1 MIAGR
6 PPVTIDL
13 LYGRS
18 TLPVSPPAGCVP
30 TVIEKRAMP
39 VLAEPLAAVGRAL
52 GEPVGGP
59 SLREVA
65 RGKRSACILICDI
78 TRPVPNGLFLPSLI
92 RTLLDAGVPRAGIT
106 VLVATGLH
114 RPNEGQELAELVGDP
129 WVLETVAVANHDA
142 RADEDHVLL
151 GRTPGRGT
159 VVRLDRR
166 FVEAELRIAT
176 GLVSRTSWPAGR
188 GAAR

>member
-1 MIAGR
+1 M
-6 PPVTIDL
+6 TIDL

-39 VLAEPLAAVGRAL
+39 ALAAPRTAVERALAEPVGSPAL
-52 GEPVGGP
+52 RD
-59 SLREVA
+59 LA

-78 TRPVPNGLFLPSLI
+78 TRPVPNGLFLAPLI

-129 WVLETVAVANHDA
+129 WVLETVTVANHDA
-142 RADEDHVLL
+142 RAD
-151 GRTPGRGT
+151 
-159 VVRLDRR
+159 
-166 FVEAELRIAT
+166 
-176 GLVSRTSWPAGR
+176 
-188 GAAR
+188 